1 MHGLEACLVYEDN
14 ILLIC
19 WLRIIDFDRSFFVAG
34 INHPASHFR
43 PHPTGPPPRG
53 QLAVSFSQAM
63 ISATHLHI
71 FHRVE
76 TSTIESSSSANHSAF
91 CSASTTDFATHA
103 KMLIMIRLAPNAGS
117 VLRWP
122 TSVQTRYCDLFPV
135 PKGRITSELGDA
147 QSPSSKCVHA
157 RSCIDMDRGSQLG

>member
-1 MHGLEACLVYEDN
+1 MRTN

-53 QLAVSFSQAM
+53 QLACSFSQAVLWAPQM
-63 ISATHLHI
+63 HI
-71 FHRVE
+71 FHRAG
-76 TSTIESSSSANHSAF
+76 TNTTESSTSANHSAC
-91 CSASTTDFATHA
+91 CSASTTEFATHA
-103 KMLIMIRLAPNAGS
+103 KMIIMTRLAPNAGS

-122 TSVQTRYCDLFPV
+122 PSAHTGHCGLLPV
-135 PKGRITSELGDA
+135 LKGRITGVLSDV

-157 RSCIDMDRGSQLG
+157 RSCIAMDRGSQLG